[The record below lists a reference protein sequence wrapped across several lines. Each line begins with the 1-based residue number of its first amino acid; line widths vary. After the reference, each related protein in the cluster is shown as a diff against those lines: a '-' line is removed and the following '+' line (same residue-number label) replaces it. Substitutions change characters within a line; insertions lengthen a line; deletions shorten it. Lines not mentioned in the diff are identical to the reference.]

1 MKRHVGSGFDEFLT
15 DEDLLSEAEA
25 SAVKRVN
32 ENTLSK
38 SAIAKGMQT
47 SADNGP
53 ASGEPPSVPA
63 EDRVFDL
70 TARVGWTN
78 RFVLGGLG
86 LLMTAN
92 GLVNLARWSNTESGA
107 ILVLAIGVV
116 STCLG
121 LLVLP
126 GRFLF
131 RRMNRLVIG
140 FSQEDLSVKRGLLV
154 WQRTPWDSIAGITL
168 GPMAAEIVTRGGK
181 VRVIHFGLL
190 GFADNQEIKPQVFQT
205 LRAFA
210 QAKGIP
216 VTEDG
221 AA

>member
-1 MKRHVGSGFDEFLT
+1 MT
-15 DEDLLSEAEA
+15 TA
-25 SAVKRVN
+25 
-32 ENTLSK
+32 T
-38 SAIAKGMQT
+38 
-47 SADNGP
+47 ADNGP
-53 ASGEPPSVPA
+53 SSEEPPARPA

-92 GLVNLARWSNTESGA
+92 GLANLARWSSSGET
-107 ILVLAIGVV
+107 LVLVIGVI

-126 GRFLF
+126 GSFLS

-140 FSQEDLSVKRGLLV
+140 FSQEDLSVKRGFLV
-154 WQRTPWDSIAGITL
+154 WQRTPWDDIAGITL
-168 GPMAAEIVTRGGK
+168 GRMAAEIATRGGK

-190 GFADNQEIKPQVFQT
+190 GFADNQEIKPRVFQAI
-205 LRAFA
+205 RDFA
-210 QAKGIP
+210 RAKGIT
-216 VTEDG
+216 VTEEG